1 MYLSTLTLLLC
12 CMVTNALASLLL
24 KFLAN
29 ASSKLPS
36 LLSLQVFSHVD
47 VLALLFGSLFFYGLS
62 FFLYFL
68 VLKNI
73 PVSQAYTM
81 ITFGAQ
87 ALLIGGGILFFGDR
101 LSVLGWVGIGVIL
114 TGWILVYLSASN
126 A

>member
-1 MYLSTLTLLLC
+1 
-12 CMVTNALASLLL
+12 MVTNALASLML
-24 KFLAN
+24 KYFAN

-36 LLSLQVFSHVD
+36 LLSAQVFLHID

-68 VLKNI
+68 VLKSV
-73 PVSQAYTM
+73 PVAQAYTM

-101 LSVLGWVGIGVIL
+101 LSMLGWIGTGVIL
-114 TGWILVYLSASN
+114 TGWVLVYLSSSN